1 MADWEWLS
9 LDWFR
14 LSTLTA
20 FVWKYPLILY
30 GILGI
35 PILFLFRWIFHR
47 QPQKFHLSLPE
58 GTIETHWTTYLR
70 WFIPLFVSLGIACMW
85 LALAR
90 PQRLLDREEVLGEG
104 IDILL
109 AIDVSGSMEEPDLK
123 PNRLEAA
130 KQVALQFIK
139 GRFQDR
145 IGLVVFAGEP
155 YLLSP
160 LTTDYDQLNT
170 LIQSIRPQMIEV
182 DGTALGSALA
192 MCINHLRDMPG
203 KSKVAIL
210 LSDGNSSNDVLS
222 PINAADLAKF
232 FQIQVYTI
240 AVGRDSQIEAV
251 DEKALREIAK
261 EGEGAFFR
269 ATDTQAL
276 AQIFTRINQLEKA
289 KIQMK
294 MEQDVR
300 DFYYIYLYWA
310 MVFLLIAFLLKIS
323 PLGNLLED

>member
-1 MADWEWLS
+1 MVDWDWMT

-14 LSTLTA
+14 LSTLFQ

-30 GILGI
+30 GILST
-35 PILFLFRWIFHR
+35 PFLFLFRWLFHR
-47 QPQKFHLSLPE
+47 QPQRFFLSLPT
-58 GTIETHWTTYLR
+58 GTLQTHWTTYLR
-70 WFIPLFVSLGIACMW
+70 WFIPFFVLLGISCLW

-90 PQRLLDREEVLGEG
+90 PQRFLDREEVLGEG

-109 AIDVSGSMEEPDLK
+109 AIDVSGSMEEPDLQ

-130 KQVALQFIK
+130 KQVALEFVQ
-139 GRFQDR
+139 GRLQDR
-145 IGLVVFAGEP
+145 IGIVVFAGEP

-160 LTTDYDQLNT
+160 LTTDYDQLT
-170 LIQSIRPQMIEV
+170 SLIRSIQPQMIAV

-192 MCINHLRDMPG
+192 MCINHLRDMPS

-210 LSDGNSSNDVLS
+210 LSDGNSSNDILS

-240 AVGRDSQIEAV
+240 AVGRDSQTERV
-251 DEKALREIAK
+251 DEQALREIAK

-276 AQIFTRINQLEKA
+276 AQIFSRINQLEKA

-294 MEQDVR
+294 TQQDVR

-310 MVFLLIAFLLKIS
+310 LIFLLIAFLLKIS
-323 PLGNLLED
+323 PIGNLLED